1 MTDIATAYVR
11 LRPNS
16 AGFQKEAESQV
27 KGALGGLKTAA
38 AFAIGAAGIGEGVK
52 SIIEAAAGK
61 QSALVQAQTT
71 VKNAGAAWKVYG
83 KTVAEVLDEQENRT
97 GFDFEELAQGF
108 GRLEQQIKNTPKAL
122 DVLGTAE
129 DVARARHLQLA
140 QVTVALGRAYAGNAQ
155 SLSRLGIVI
164 PKYTANLDGVKEK
177 EAQVAHALTA
187 QSEARQKNYQ
197 GTINLT
203 SAEKALAALSP
214 IQLKNLQD
222 QLKAQEAAATAADK
236 KASADQAIAEVSKR
250 YAGQADA
257 FTRTAAGSYAQFRVA
272 LQQVEEEIGTAA
284 LPQLTAL
291 AKGGAAIALQL
302 SKSSEAASVAH
313 AVVGDLTG
321 GVEALVTAFKAAE
334 PVLRVVGE
342 TAQAIGV
349 GPILAAIAAY
359 KALTLVQAVAA
370 TSQARFDSLAEIG
383 AQRQA
388 VRVAALA
395 KEAEAQRVATAQTEA
410 AAAAREAE
418 ITLIQEENL
427 WLSRETAERMV
438 NVDALIAQTDA
449 LVANTGATEL
459 NVAAQ
464 GELAAASTA
473 AGAGIERAAVAEG
486 LQAAETGASKFSL
499 AAEGLLTKLTG
510 PTGIVAA
517 VALLAGG
524 LYYLTTLESDTS
536 VAVKN
541 LTGDLEAQ
549 TTAAKAASEARA
561 AAQADTNQIP
571 GLRDERAKAVDALR
585 IAQEKYDIAA
595 TSGHASRATLTQDL
609 RDQAVAEAHL
619 RDVNHQLVA
628 AIADR
633 RDKQREAT
641 QADKDGVTALRE
653 AARAAVNLI
662 SPAAGTR
669 PGTRANSALGIE
681 AQASAIA
688 QANSSIRE
696 AYRKLNQEADDA
708 SRKLTNDQRARL
720 RALADQIQ
728 ALGRRPTQA
737 EVDVILNL
745 TTAEDQLAGF
755 KGSLIAA
762 GLKPNGGLAA
772 LPERGARGDHATTI
786 VQPNTDKT
794 SQLKKTAK
802 DDASTYSTAFIQTID
817 ASGIAQAL
825 TDAIG
830 QARSQVESQAS
841 SLASSIGDVLDA
853 RLKRSE
859 STLDAQ
865 AKAVQD
871 RITAREAAAT
881 ARSTSQASNDAATK
895 LKELQDVLGT
905 GALTADQQLSLQAA
919 KNAVLDAQDAIA
931 TAKDQTQVDSI
942 AARKT
947 ALEQQEELEK
957 TAANRRISDLT
968 SELNRGLI
976 TQAAYVKGV
985 RGLLDKEQVN
995 YKDAGKL
1002 LGTAFADGFADSLK
1016 GVIDQAKALGLVGA
1030 TTLKGKPTSPTAV
1043 NPLKEQA
1050 KAAQSVVDQIAGS
1063 GGRFNLTGV
1072 DKLPPGVT
1080 VSSLLAAA
1088 GAQRS
1093 ETAYRQKQGAQADQ
1107 TIHYVGLTAD
1117 HTKAILDELKKA
1129 NAKPPVVV
1137 SDGSK
1142 AKAKHAQATR

>member
-16 AGFQKEAESQV
+16 AGFQKEAEAQV

-71 VKNAGAAWKVYG
+71 VKNAGAQWKVYG

-164 PKYTANLDGVKEK
+164 PKYSANLDGLKEQ
-177 EAQVAHALTA
+177 EASVAKALEA
-187 QSEARQKNYQ
+187 QSESKAKNYI
-197 GTINLT
+197 GTVNLT
-203 SAEKALAALSP
+203 DAEKKLAALSP
-214 IQLKNLQD
+214 IQLKNLQE

-257 FTRTAAGSYAQFRVA
+257 FTKTAAGSYAQFRVA

-302 SKSSEAASVAH
+302 SRSSEAASVAH
-313 AVVGDLTG
+313 TVIGDLTG
-321 GVEALVTAFKAAE
+321 GVEALVTAFHGVE

-349 GPILAAIAAY
+349 GPILAAITAY
-359 KALTLVQAVAA
+359 KTLTLVQAVATA
-370 TSQARFDSLAEIG
+370 TTARYDGLVEIG
-383 AQRQA
+383 TKKQA
-388 VRVAALA
+388 ARLAIIA
-395 KEAEAQRVATAQTEA
+395 KEAEAERLAALEVQAHALALDVDTVGLTENQA
-410 AAAAREAE
+410 ALVR
-418 ITLIQEENL
+418 Q
-427 WLSRETAERMV
+427 M
-438 NVDALIAQTDA
+438 DALIGETDA
-449 LVANTGATEL
+449 LLANTGATEA
-459 NVAAQ
+459 NAAAQ
-464 GELAAASTA
+464 GELALASNAA
-473 AGAGIERAAVAEG
+473 AGGIERAAVADG
-486 LQAAETGASKFSL
+486 LKTAEVGASRLSL
-499 AAEGLLTKLTG
+499 AAEGLVTKLTG
-510 PTGIVAA
+510 PTGVVAA
-517 VALLAGG
+517 VALVAGG

-536 VAVKN
+536 IAVKN
-541 LTGDLEAQ
+541 LTTDLENQ
-549 TTAAKAASEARA
+549 TAAAKTAVAARA

-571 GLRDERAKAVDALR
+571 GLRDERAKAVDALTA
-585 IAQEKYDIAA
+585 AQEKYDEAA
-595 TSGHASRATLTQDL
+595 LSGTASRATIAQDL
-609 RDQAVAEAHL
+609 RDQATAEAHL

-628 AIADR
+628 ALADR
-633 RDKQREAT
+633 TSKQKEAV
-641 QADKDGVTALRE
+641 QADKDSVKALKD
-653 AARAAVNLI
+653 AATAAVNLI
-662 SPAAGTR
+662 SPLAGTK
-669 PGTRANSALGIE
+669 PNTKVGSALGLE
-681 AQASAIA
+681 NAAAQINIA
-688 QANSSIRE
+688 NGSIRE
-696 AYRKLNQEADDA
+696 AYRKLNQEADDS
-708 SRKLTNDQRARL
+708 SRKLTQDQRARL
-720 RALADQIQ
+720 RALADAIEEF
-728 ALGRRPTQA
+728 GRRPTQA

-755 KGSLIAA
+755 KGSLLAA
-762 GLKPNGGLAA
+762 GLDPNGGLAP
-772 LPERGARGDHATTI
+772 LPNRDARGDHATTI
-786 VQPNTDKT
+786 VRPNTGKT
-794 SQLKKTAK
+794 SQLKKDANADAK
-802 DDASTYSTAFIQTID
+802 TYTTAFIQTID

-825 TDAIG
+825 VDAIG
-830 QARSQVESQAS
+830 QARSQIESQAS
-841 SLASSIGDVLDA
+841 GLASSVGDVLDA
-853 RLKRSE
+853 RLARSE
-859 STLDAQ
+859 KLLDAQ
-865 AKAVQD
+865 AKAIQD
-871 RITAREAAAT
+871 RVTAREAAAT
-881 ARSTSQASNDAATK
+881 ARSTTQGANDAATK

-905 GALTADQQLSLQAA
+905 GALTADQQLALQAA
-919 KNAVLDAQDAIA
+919 KNAVLDASDAIA
-931 TAKDQTQVDSI
+931 NAKDQTQADSI

-947 ALEQQEELEK
+947 ALEQQEALEK

-968 SELNRGLI
+968 AELNRGLI
-976 TQAAYVKGV
+976 TQAAYVRGV
-985 RGLLDKEQVN
+985 RSVLDKEQVN
-995 YKDAGKL
+995 YKDSGKL

-1016 GVIDQAKALGLVGA
+1016 GVIDQAKALGLVGT
-1030 TTLKGKPTSPTAV
+1030 TTLKGRPTSPTSV

-1063 GGRFNLTGV
+1063 GGRFNLTGA

-1093 ETAYRQKQGAQADQ
+1093 ETAYRQKQDVKTDQ
-1107 TIHYVGLTAD
+1107 SLHYVGLTAD